1 MRLISQ
7 AIKEAIVKKAL
18 NHGAVS
24 LHEIA
29 TQNNVSYSSII
40 KWLRQYKNNE
50 LKNTTT
56 VFSGTSSTKSA
67 KLDHI
72 IATASLDDKALGV
85 YCRERGLYTHQLEE
99 WKTDLMKENNNKNHQ
114 ALLAE
119 MKELRSEN
127 KLLKQDIRRK
137 DRALA
142 ETAALLILKK
152 KADALWGDPEDA

>member
-1 MRLISQ
+1 MRLISR

-18 NHGAVS
+18 NRGTVS

-29 TQNNVSYSSII
+29 AQNNVSYSSVI

-50 LKNTTT
+50 LKTTTT
-56 VFSGTSSTKSA
+56 VFSSTSSTKSA
-67 KLDHI
+67 RLEHI
-72 IATASLDDKALGV
+72 IATASLDETAIGV
-85 YCRERGLYTHQLEE
+85 YCRERGLYTHQLKE
-99 WKTDLMKENNNKNHQ
+99 WKTDLMKENNNKDHQ

-119 MKELRSEN
+119 MKVLRSEN

-152 KADALWGDPEDA
+152 KADALWGDPEDV